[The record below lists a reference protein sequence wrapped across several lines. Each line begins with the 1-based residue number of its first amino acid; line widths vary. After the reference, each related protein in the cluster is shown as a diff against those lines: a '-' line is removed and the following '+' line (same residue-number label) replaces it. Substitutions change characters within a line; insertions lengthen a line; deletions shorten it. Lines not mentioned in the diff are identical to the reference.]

1 MKENKIPAATILRL
15 SIYYR
20 FLQELLQDNIGVVS
34 SAQLAKHTNVNP
46 AQLRKDLSYFGRFG
60 VRGVGY
66 DVAGL
71 AEQISMILGLE
82 KTWKIALIGVGNIG
96 TALLKHKRF
105 NEHGYNIVAAFDAN
119 PDLAGTKTSTDITIQ
134 PISELADT
142 IKAQD
147 IDIAIIAVPPE
158 SAQQVADEVVKA
170 GIKGI
175 LNFAPVRLKVP
186 SDVSIQHV
194 DFTILL
200 DTLSYSLAQN
210 VNTREKHVQKD
221 KPFKNVQGWSRA
233 HSWPVANANFV
244 VSASQ

>member
-1 MKENKIPAATILRL
+1 MKDNKIPAATILRL

-20 FLQELLQDNIGVVS
+20 FLQELLQDNIEVVS

-66 DVAGL
+66 DVAKL
-71 AEQISMILGLE
+71 AEQISVILGLE
-82 KTWKIALIGVGNIG
+82 KTWKMALIGVGNIG

-119 PDLAGTKTSTDITIQ
+119 PEIAGSKTSTDLIIQ
-134 PISELADT
+134 PISELEET
-142 IKAQD
+142 IRAMD

-158 SAQQVADEVVKA
+158 SAQEAADKVVKA
-170 GIKGI
+170 GVRGI

-186 SDVSIQHV
+186 ADVSIQHV

-200 DTLSYSLAQN
+200 DTLSYSLAQGSG
-210 VNTREKHVQKD
+210 VKERREKERS
-221 KPFKNVQGWSRA
+221 FKHIQGWSRA

-244 VSASQ
+244 VCAS

>member
-20 FLQELLQDNIGVVS
+20 FLQELLQENIQVVS

-66 DVAGL
+66 DVAKL
-71 AEQISMILGLE
+71 AEQISVILGLE
-82 KTWKIALIGVGNIG
+82 KTWKMALIGVGNIG

-105 NEHGYNIVAAFDAN
+105 NEHGYTIVAAFDAN
-119 PDLAGTKTSTDITIQ
+119 PELAGMKTSTDITIQ
-134 PISELADT
+134 PISELETT
-142 IKAQD
+142 IKDKD

-158 SAQQVADEVVKA
+158 AAQQVADKVVKA
-170 GIKGI
+170 GIRGI

-186 SDVSIQHV
+186 ADVSIQHV

-200 DTLSYSLAQN
+200 DTLSYSLAQSSAN
-210 VNTREKHVQKD
+210 RETSQKD
-221 KPFKNVQGWSRA
+221 HSFKHIQGWSRA

-244 VSASQ
+244 VCASS